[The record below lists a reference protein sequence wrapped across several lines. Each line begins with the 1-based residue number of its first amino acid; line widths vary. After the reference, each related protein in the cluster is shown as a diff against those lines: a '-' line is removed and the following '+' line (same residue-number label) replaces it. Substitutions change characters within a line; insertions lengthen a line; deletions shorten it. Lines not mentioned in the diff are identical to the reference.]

1 MKEIT
6 GINHTCITVNDM
18 DQTLEFYIDVLGC
31 KLIDRFPLDW
41 VNVELAHIEIGG
53 QQIEFTYKDDTPRL
67 KTSRWDVGHIAFNV
81 TDIEKVEE
89 KLRNVPNIKY
99 IDQKPNKVTET
110 LTTFFIEGP
119 SGEII
124 EFMEYK

>member
-6 GINHTCITVNDM
+6 GISHVCITVNDM
-18 DQTLEFYIDVLGC
+18 DETLGFYQDVLGC

-41 VNVELAHIEIGG
+41 VNVELAHVEIGG

-67 KTSRWDVGHIAFNV
+67 KTDRWEVGHIAFNV
-81 TDIEKVEE
+81 TDIYKVAETMAA
-89 KLRNVPNIKY
+89 VPNIKF
-99 IDQKPNKVTET
+99 IDQKPNVVNDS
-110 LTTFFIEGP
+110 LITFFIEGP
-119 SGEII
+119 SGEVI

>member
-6 GINHTCITVNDM
+6 GINHTCITVNNM
-18 DQTLEFYIDVLGC
+18 DQTLQFYIDVLGC

-41 VNVELAHIEIGG
+41 INVELAHIEIGG
-53 QQIEFTYKDDTPRL
+53 QQIEFTYKEDTPRL
-67 KTSRWDVGHIAFNV
+67 KTERWDVGHIAFNV
-81 TDIEKVEE
+81 TDIYGVEE

-99 IDQKPNKVTET
+99 IDQKPNKVTES